1 MDLKTKRKRMFPR
14 IISHLSVMIIF
25 CVCILTPNLSP
36 ESSDTGA
43 DQAHVLYEIGVL
55 PAYDG
60 VYLAKTTLPQDAA
73 NAVQRMLGSG
83 NAEDIRNFYR
93 YLSLEEA
100 PNFTFPQEKESLTE
114 TELYGYLLRALGF
127 SVADEAALAKA
138 EEVGFGFL
146 REVRDSG
153 EPLTNGILAT
163 LLYEA
168 MFVRPDNPENYT
180 TARILAYLNSDF
192 KDILI
197 EHGLYD
203 NIPEKYLPLFNSGIY
218 KQDSFAVLPGE
229 DGRNEWTAVYLAADS
244 DYITTYIASLLGDGW
259 LLEGTYLEEGETSAT
274 IELLYKP
281 LPEDSSKE
289 IAVAIRYDASGTVE
303 MALFLD

>member
-1 MDLKTKRKRMFPR
+1 MEQRTKRKRVLPR

-36 ESSDTGA
+36 VSSDTGA
-43 DQAHVLYEIGVL
+43 DQARVLYEIGVL

-60 VYLAKTTLPQDAA
+60 VYLAETTLPQDAEM
-73 NAVQRMLGSG
+73 AVRRMLGSG
-83 NAEDIRNFYR
+83 NSEDIRNFYR
-93 YLSLEEA
+93 YLSLQEA
-100 PNFTFPQEKESLTE
+100 PKFTFPEEKESLTE
-114 TELYGYLLRALGF
+114 TEIYGYLLRTLGF
-127 SVADEAALAKA
+127 SVTDEEALAKA

-153 EPLTNGILAT
+153 VPLTNGIFAT

-168 MFVRPDNPENYT
+168 LFVRPDNPENYT

-192 KDILI
+192 KEILI
-197 EHGLYD
+197 ENGLYD
-203 NIPEKYLPLFNSGIY
+203 DIPDKYLPLFNSGVY

-229 DGRNEWTAVYLAADS
+229 DGRNEWTAIYLAADN
-244 DYITTYIASLLGDGW
+244 DYITMYIARLLGGGW
-259 LLEGTYLEEGETSAT
+259 LQEGTYLEEGDTPAT

-281 LPEDSSKE
+281 LPEDPARE